1 MTACFSLIISQTPW
15 YENDVT
21 IVSNKFLIGKQEE
34 EIRGTFFLPRTLTT
48 PMQQLLSFHLNNKQI
63 NWLS

>member
-34 EIRGTFFLPRTLTT
+34 EIRGTFFC
-48 PMQQLLSFHLNNKQI
+48 LNIDNSNAAI
-63 NWLS
+63 IFFPFE